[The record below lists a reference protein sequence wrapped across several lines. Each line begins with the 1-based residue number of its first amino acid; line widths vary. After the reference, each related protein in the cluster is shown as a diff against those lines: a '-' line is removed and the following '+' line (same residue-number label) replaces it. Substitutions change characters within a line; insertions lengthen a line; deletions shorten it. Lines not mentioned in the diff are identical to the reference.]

1 MLGGLLRR
9 GTRARAVVVD
19 YWRAADDA
27 QRRLW
32 TRTTALVTA
41 LAFWVAIPLPF
52 LYIPVLVRGVDGRA
66 EVVALLL
73 LIALHVVTLGLGR
86 PYATR
91 RFSEDQ

>member
-1 MLGGLLRR
+1 MLGGLLRC
-9 GTRARAVVVD
+9 GSRARSVVGG

-32 TRTTALVTA
+32 TRLTALVTA

-52 LYIPVLVRGVDGRA
+52 LYIPVLVQGVDGRA
-66 EVVALLL
+66 EVVALLA
-73 LIALHVVTLGLGR
+73 LIGLHVVTLGLGR

-91 RFSEDQ
+91 RFNEE